1 MSQQQSSN
9 KTITHV
15 IYALYALGLILGL
28 SPLVAIIMNYV
39 KRGDVS
45 GTWLESHFVWQIRT
59 FWYAFAGGV
68 IGALTIVILIGYII
82 IPIVGI
88 WYVYRIVKGW
98 LYLVDDKPMSMSGS
112 LL

>member
-1 MSQQQSSN
+1 M
-9 KTITHV
+9 

-39 KRGDVS
+39 KRNDVQ

-59 FWYAFAGGV
+59 FWYSFAGGV
-68 IGALTIVILIGYII
+68 LGLLTVFLLIGYII
-82 IPIVGI
+82 LVVVLI